1 MNKNNEL
8 EKEERTIFI
17 VLSIIVMIAI
27 GVLVTWYFTKDKKE
41 ETEDKDTKTKTV
53 EKQKKKDIGE
63 DSSKYTF
70 VPTVKEEQ
78 EVSNNVIAIN
88 NEEEKNPV
96 VVINSQTSKKDEKEE
111 IEESYINYNQEND
124 FYVVNE
130 KINFANFNL
139 ELTDGSVVSI
149 ANPTIKSVRG
159 ISNTA
164 TLNDEE
170 IIFDVTGKYIIDNS
184 KIKFL
189 EKGTYKINIY
199 NNGDENEE
207 YEFNITII
215 SLEEF
220 DETVN
225 DAITEIEEFLNTKN
239 KDYYDSILW
248 DALVNSLE
256 NFKNMQ
262 TTSVTIKREDLFNLA
277 KEYIKLE
284 NSNKEEEVKL
294 TEAKNSLTA
303 KIAEIN
309 DNYKAEDYTE
319 ESYNNLKSVLE
330 TANQILNQETSL
342 TEINAIIQ
350 SIDEAVS
357 NLQLKTV
364 TNPEDNNQE
373 KTENKTVIIIA
384 QRISTI
390 LDADK
395 IIVLE
400 EGKIVGIGKHEEL
413 MKNCEIYKQI
423 ALSQLSKEELENGK

>member
-88 NEEEKNPV
+88 NEEEKEPV

-373 KTENKTVIIIA
+373 KTENKKSDSSNDSNSSNNIEEPETNQEETINII
-384 QRISTI
+384 
-390 LDADK
+390 
-395 IIVLE
+395 
-400 EGKIVGIGKHEEL
+400 
-413 MKNCEIYKQI
+413 
-423 ALSQLSKEELENGK
+423 

>member
-248 DALVNSLE
+248 DALVN
-256 NFKNMQ
+256 FKNMQ

-373 KTENKTVIIIA
+373 KTENKKSDSSNNSNSSNDSNSSNNIEEPETNQEETINII
-384 QRISTI
+384 
-390 LDADK
+390 
-395 IIVLE
+395 
-400 EGKIVGIGKHEEL
+400 
-413 MKNCEIYKQI
+413 
-423 ALSQLSKEELENGK
+423 

>member
-88 NEEEKNPV
+88 NEEEKTPV
-96 VVINSQTSKKDEKEE
+96 VVVNSQTSKKEEQEE

-149 ANPTIKSVRG
+149 TNPTIKSVRG
-159 ISNTA
+159 ISNIA

-207 YEFNITII
+207 YEFNIAII

-248 DALVNSLE
+248 DALVNTLE

-364 TNPEDNNQE
+364 TNPGDNNQE
-373 KTENKTVIIIA
+373 KTEDENSNSSNNIEEPETNQEETINII
-384 QRISTI
+384 
-390 LDADK
+390 
-395 IIVLE
+395 
-400 EGKIVGIGKHEEL
+400 
-413 MKNCEIYKQI
+413 
-423 ALSQLSKEELENGK
+423 

>member
-63 DSSKYTF
+63 DSGKYTF

-88 NEEEKNPV
+88 NEEEKTPV
-96 VVINSQTSKKDEKEE
+96 VVVNSQTSKKEEQEE

-149 ANPTIKSVRG
+149 TNPTIKSVRG
-159 ISNTA
+159 ISNIA

-207 YEFNITII
+207 YEFNIAII

-373 KTENKTVIIIA
+373 KTEDENSNSSNNIEEPETNQEETINII
-384 QRISTI
+384 
-390 LDADK
+390 
-395 IIVLE
+395 
-400 EGKIVGIGKHEEL
+400 
-413 MKNCEIYKQI
+413 
-423 ALSQLSKEELENGK
+423 

>member
-88 NEEEKNPV
+88 NEEEKTPV
-96 VVINSQTSKKDEKEE
+96 VVVNSQTSKKEEQEE

-149 ANPTIKSVRG
+149 TNPTIKSVRG
-159 ISNTA
+159 ISNIA

-207 YEFNITII
+207 YEFNIAII

-225 DAITEIEEFLNTKN
+225 DDITEIEEFLNTKN

-248 DALVNSLE
+248 DALVNTLE

-373 KTENKTVIIIA
+373 KTEDENSNSSNNIEEPETNQEETINII
-384 QRISTI
+384 
-390 LDADK
+390 
-395 IIVLE
+395 
-400 EGKIVGIGKHEEL
+400 
-413 MKNCEIYKQI
+413 
-423 ALSQLSKEELENGK
+423 

>member
-88 NEEEKNPV
+88 NEEEKTPV
-96 VVINSQTSKKDEKEE
+96 VVVNSQTSKKEEQEE

-149 ANPTIKSVRG
+149 TNPTIKSVRG

-248 DALVNSLE
+248 DALVNTLE

-277 KEYIKLE
+277 KE
-284 NSNKEEEVKL
+284 
-294 TEAKNSLTA
+294 
-303 KIAEIN
+303 
-309 DNYKAEDYTE
+309 
-319 ESYNNLKSVLE
+319 
-330 TANQILNQETSL
+330 
-342 TEINAIIQ
+342 
-350 SIDEAVS
+350 
-357 NLQLKTV
+357 
-364 TNPEDNNQE
+364 
-373 KTENKTVIIIA
+373 
-384 QRISTI
+384 
-390 LDADK
+390 
-395 IIVLE
+395 
-400 EGKIVGIGKHEEL
+400 
-413 MKNCEIYKQI
+413 
-423 ALSQLSKEELENGK
+423 

>member
-319 ESYNNLKSVLE
+319 ESYNNLKLVLE

-373 KTENKTVIIIA
+373 KTENKKSDSSNDSNSSNNIEEPETNQEETINII
-384 QRISTI
+384 
-390 LDADK
+390 
-395 IIVLE
+395 
-400 EGKIVGIGKHEEL
+400 
-413 MKNCEIYKQI
+413 
-423 ALSQLSKEELENGK
+423 

>member
-88 NEEEKNPV
+88 NEEEKTPV
-96 VVINSQTSKKDEKEE
+96 VVVNSQTSKKEEQEE

-149 ANPTIKSVRG
+149 TNPTIKSVRG
-159 ISNTA
+159 ISNIA

-309 DNYKAEDYTE
+309 DNYKEEDYTE

-373 KTENKTVIIIA
+373 KTEDENSNSSNNIEEPETNQEETINII
-384 QRISTI
+384 
-390 LDADK
+390 
-395 IIVLE
+395 
-400 EGKIVGIGKHEEL
+400 
-413 MKNCEIYKQI
+413 
-423 ALSQLSKEELENGK
+423 

>member
-248 DALVNSLE
+248 DALVNTLE

-319 ESYNNLKSVLE
+319 ESYNNLKLVLE

-373 KTENKTVIIIA
+373 KTEDENSNSSNNIEEPETNQEETINII
-384 QRISTI
+384 
-390 LDADK
+390 
-395 IIVLE
+395 
-400 EGKIVGIGKHEEL
+400 
-413 MKNCEIYKQI
+413 
-423 ALSQLSKEELENGK
+423 

>member
-248 DALVNSLE
+248 DALVNTLE

-319 ESYNNLKSVLE
+319 ESYNNLKLVLE

-373 KTENKTVIIIA
+373 KTEDEKSDSSNNSNSSNNIEEPETNQEETINII
-384 QRISTI
+384 
-390 LDADK
+390 
-395 IIVLE
+395 
-400 EGKIVGIGKHEEL
+400 
-413 MKNCEIYKQI
+413 
-423 ALSQLSKEELENGK
+423 

>member
-41 ETEDKDTKTKTV
+41 ETEDRDTKTKTV

-373 KTENKTVIIIA
+373 KTENKKSDSSNNSNSSNDSNSSNNIEEPETNQEETINII
-384 QRISTI
+384 
-390 LDADK
+390 
-395 IIVLE
+395 
-400 EGKIVGIGKHEEL
+400 
-413 MKNCEIYKQI
+413 
-423 ALSQLSKEELENGK
+423 

>member
-350 SIDEAVS
+350 SIDETVS

-373 KTENKTVIIIA
+373 KAENKKSDSSNNSNSSNNIEEPETNQEETINII
-384 QRISTI
+384 
-390 LDADK
+390 
-395 IIVLE
+395 
-400 EGKIVGIGKHEEL
+400 
-413 MKNCEIYKQI
+413 
-423 ALSQLSKEELENGK
+423 

>member
-27 GVLVTWYFTKDKKE
+27 GVLVTWYFTKDKKG

-373 KTENKTVIIIA
+373 KTEDENSNSSNNIEEPETNQEETINII
-384 QRISTI
+384 
-390 LDADK
+390 
-395 IIVLE
+395 
-400 EGKIVGIGKHEEL
+400 
-413 MKNCEIYKQI
+413 
-423 ALSQLSKEELENGK
+423 

>member
-1 MNKNNEL
+1 MNKNNDL

-248 DALVNSLE
+248 DALVNTLE

-319 ESYNNLKSVLE
+319 ESYNNLKLVLE

-373 KTENKTVIIIA
+373 KTEDEKSDSSNNSNSSNNIEEPETNQEETINII
-384 QRISTI
+384 
-390 LDADK
+390 
-395 IIVLE
+395 
-400 EGKIVGIGKHEEL
+400 
-413 MKNCEIYKQI
+413 
-423 ALSQLSKEELENGK
+423 

>member
-373 KTENKTVIIIA
+373 KTENKKSDSSNNSNSSNDSNSSNNIEEPETNQEETINII
-384 QRISTI
+384 
-390 LDADK
+390 
-395 IIVLE
+395 
-400 EGKIVGIGKHEEL
+400 
-413 MKNCEIYKQI
+413 
-423 ALSQLSKEELENGK
+423 

>member
-8 EKEERTIFI
+8 EKEEKTIFI

-373 KTENKTVIIIA
+373 KTENKKSDSSNNSNSSNDSNSSNNIEEPETNQEETINII
-384 QRISTI
+384 
-390 LDADK
+390 
-395 IIVLE
+395 
-400 EGKIVGIGKHEEL
+400 
-413 MKNCEIYKQI
+413 
-423 ALSQLSKEELENGK
+423 

>member
-124 FYVVNE
+124 FYVVSE

-373 KTENKTVIIIA
+373 KTENKKSDSSNNSNSSNDSNSSNNIEEPETNQEETINII
-384 QRISTI
+384 
-390 LDADK
+390 
-395 IIVLE
+395 
-400 EGKIVGIGKHEEL
+400 
-413 MKNCEIYKQI
+413 
-423 ALSQLSKEELENGK
+423 

>member
-88 NEEEKNPV
+88 NEEEKTPV
-96 VVINSQTSKKDEKEE
+96 VVVNSQTSKKEEQEE

-149 ANPTIKSVRG
+149 TNPTIKSVRG
-159 ISNTA
+159 ISNIA

-207 YEFNITII
+207 YEFNIAII

-248 DALVNSLE
+248 DALVNTLE

-373 KTENKTVIIIA
+373 KTEDENSNSSNNIEEPETNQEETINII
-384 QRISTI
+384 
-390 LDADK
+390 
-395 IIVLE
+395 
-400 EGKIVGIGKHEEL
+400 
-413 MKNCEIYKQI
+413 
-423 ALSQLSKEELENGK
+423 

>member
-130 KINFANFNL
+130 KNNFANFNL

-319 ESYNNLKSVLE
+319 ESYNNLKLVLE

-373 KTENKTVIIIA
+373 KTENKKSDSSNDSNSSNNIEEPETNQEETINII
-384 QRISTI
+384 
-390 LDADK
+390 
-395 IIVLE
+395 
-400 EGKIVGIGKHEEL
+400 
-413 MKNCEIYKQI
+413 
-423 ALSQLSKEELENGK
+423 

>member
-1 MNKNNEL
+1 MINPRIFILVFLVIGEEKMNKNNEL

-248 DALVNSLE
+248 DALVNTLE

-319 ESYNNLKSVLE
+319 ESYNNLKLVLE

-373 KTENKTVIIIA
+373 KTEDEKSDSSNNSNSSNNIEEPETNQEETINII
-384 QRISTI
+384 
-390 LDADK
+390 
-395 IIVLE
+395 
-400 EGKIVGIGKHEEL
+400 
-413 MKNCEIYKQI
+413 
-423 ALSQLSKEELENGK
+423 

>member
-248 DALVNSLE
+248 DALLNTLE

-373 KTENKTVIIIA
+373 KTEDENSNSSNNIEEPETNQEETINII
-384 QRISTI
+384 
-390 LDADK
+390 
-395 IIVLE
+395 
-400 EGKIVGIGKHEEL
+400 
-413 MKNCEIYKQI
+413 
-423 ALSQLSKEELENGK
+423 